1 MNTFFLKEKTAA
13 TSKILFRYLKV
24 NKKTLKKNNISF
36 YTFKINK

>member
-24 NKKTLKKNNISF
+24 NKKTLKKKQYFILHF
-36 YTFKINK
+36 